1 MEELLNNLRDRFS
14 KAVADAES
22 AIADVNNITPAM
34 AVAMR
39 KRIDKISNDV
49 TADINIVCDDVAV
62 GDNDAI
68 ANHVMAIVDKIHEV
82 ERLPY
87 LVKVWQFQHTS

>member
-49 TADINIVCDDVAV
+49 TADINMVYDDIA
-62 GDNDAI
+62 GDKDAI
-68 ANHVMAIVDKIHEV
+68 TNHVMAIVDKIHEV

-87 LVKVWQFQHTS
+87 LAKVWQFQYTS

>member
-1 MEELLNNLRDRFS
+1 MKKEDLF
-14 KAVADAES
+14 DA
-22 AIADVNNITPAM
+22 IGDINNISPPM
-34 AVAMR
+34 AAAMR
-39 KRIDKISNDV
+39 KRISKMDV
-49 TADINIVCDDVAV
+49 ITDINIVCDDVAV